1 MIIEQNT
8 FEDGSS
14 FALWEV
20 TETVDEL
27 LEQLDNDPFII
38 EQISAFTSQKRK
50 LEFLSARCALNQLLG
65 RKCTIAYHPTGRP
78 FIEGSDMN
86 ISISHTGQWVTV
98 LTHPSK
104 RIGID
109 IERITDR
116 LIRVKNKFLSEQE
129 LRFVDFQCEK
139 PQLAIMWATKESLYK
154 LLDVKGLDALEE
166 LHIEPF
172 MTYLDGRLT
181 AYESHTDVKE
191 HFEVEYLVRPQYVI
205 TRIVEQ

>member
-1 MIIEQNT
+1 MITEQKT
-8 FEDGSS
+8 FDDGSS

-20 TETVDEL
+20 TEEVDEL
-27 LEQLDNDPFII
+27 LEMLDNDPFVI
-38 EQISAFTSQKRK
+38 EQISNFTSMKRK
-50 LEFLSARCALNQLLG
+50 LEFLAARCALNQLTG
-65 RKCTIAYHPTGRP
+65 RKNMITYLPTGRP
-78 FIEGSDMN
+78 VIEGSDLH

-98 LTHPSK
+98 LTHPDK

-109 IERITDR
+109 IERISDR
-116 LIRVKNKFLSEQE
+116 LVRVKNKFLTEAE

-154 LLDVKGLDALEE
+154 LLDTPGIDAQAD

-181 AYESHTDVKE
+181 AYESKTDAKE
-191 HFEVEYLVRPQYVI
+191 HFTVEYLVRPQYVI